1 MSLSSFISDLRNSLT
16 VSAVQA
22 EAAPAEQRVESQ
34 PEENAKGE
42 ELAAEQDPEKGEEK
56 EEKEEEEEEEED
68 EPQDPAP
75 AITEECI
82 NTKECKPYKHHFD
95 ECVERVNSAADGG
108 PKEDCVEEF
117 FHVLHCAN
125 TCSAPRLWSKLK

>member
-42 ELAAEQDPEKGEEK
+42 ELAAEQDPEKGEEEEEK
-56 EEKEEEEEEEED
+56 EKEEEEDDD

-75 AITEECI
+75 AIMEGLFSSSVFYPES
-82 NTKECKPYKHHFD
+82 
-95 ECVERVNSAADGG
+95 RGS
-108 PKEDCVEEF
+108 
-117 FHVLHCAN
+117 
-125 TCSAPRLWSKLK
+125 SRLRSKNK